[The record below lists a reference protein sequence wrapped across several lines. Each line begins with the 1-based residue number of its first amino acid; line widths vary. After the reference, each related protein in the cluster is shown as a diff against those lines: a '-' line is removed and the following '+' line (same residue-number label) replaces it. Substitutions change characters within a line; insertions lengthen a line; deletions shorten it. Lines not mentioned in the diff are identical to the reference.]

1 MELSK
6 NEEDYLKALFHLTVE
21 REQMDT
27 TNSRLAE
34 FLNVSPASANGMIKK
49 LGDKKLVNHKKYGSL
64 SLNEEGEL
72 IAANLLRKH
81 RLWETF
87 LFGTLHFSREGVHEI
102 AHQLEHIKSDELVE
116 RLDEFL
122 GFPKRDCFDNVIP
135 DKSGHYEVEPRMN
148 LNQAKNGVLYEFV
161 TLRDKNPSA
170 RDLIDKMGMVFHSK
184 VKVVQRYE
192 YDHSLDLEIDGR
204 LHHISGKL
212 AEIIW
217 VRRIRRV

>member
-6 NEEDYLKALFHLTVE
+6 NEEDYLKAIFHLTVE
-21 REQMDT
+21 REQLET
-27 TNSRLAE
+27 TNSKLAE
-34 FLNVSPASANGMIKK
+34 FLEVSPASANGMIKK
-49 LGDKKLVNHKKYGSL
+49 LSDKNLVSHKKYGSL
-64 SLNEEGEL
+64 NLNESGER
-72 IAANLLRKH
+72 IAAHLLRKH

-102 AHQLEHIKSDELVE
+102 AHQLEHIKSDELIE

-135 DKSGHYEVEPRMN
+135 DKSGLYAVEPRLN
-148 LNQAKNGVLYEFV
+148 LNQTDNGVLYEFV
-161 TLRDKNPSA
+161 TLREKNPSA
-170 RDLIDKMGMVFHSK
+170 RTLVDKMGLVFHSK
-184 VKVVQRYE
+184 VKVVQRYD
-192 YDHSLDLEIDGR
+192 YDRSLDLEIDGR
-204 LHHISGKL
+204 LHHISAKL